1 MGFFPSVQ
9 MFIRPSCGFSSFC
22 PSSTGRCL
30 GEGEKVWMGGSEK
43 AGREENARMFS
54 KEKYCK
60 MGPILINTGFA
71 ENMASRVY
79 VAGGVL
85 GLWVALTL
93 LSPAPHHSLMSTSHP
108 HTEEG
113 TAGGCHGDND
123 QFISLVVCKVGG
135 CKCLNESHITRLQ
148 NWGSCGRIES
158 GGFHQD
164 LGADSYPVCASK
176 VTWLGKTALKPT
188 SMSCLC
194 LSADRG
200 LSGNQDRRTDSSVPF
215 S

>member
-1 MGFFPSVQ
+1 

-22 PSSTGRCL
+22 PSSMGRCL
-30 GEGEKVWMGGSEK
+30 GEGKKVWMGGSEK
-43 AGREENARMFS
+43 VGREENARMFS

-60 MGPILINTGFA
+60 TGPILINTGFA

-79 VAGGVL
+79 VAGGGAWSV
-85 GLWVALTL
+85 GGSDT
-93 LSPAPHHSLMSTSHP
+93 SLPCPPPQSHP

-113 TAGGCHGDND
+113 TAGGCHGDSD

-158 GGFHQD
+158 GGFYQD

-176 VTWLGKTALKPT
+176 VRWLGETAPKPT
-188 SMSCLC
+188 SMPCLC

-200 LSGNQDRRTDSSVPF
+200 LSGNQDRGTDSSVPF
-215 S
+215 SWPL